1 MLLFDVWLVLN
12 LDLGWFLMIR
22 NVSSLYY
29 NGNLVMDK
37 RKHLPKEI
45 EGDTQVRAVL
55 IYNMIKRT
63 FENGNKEVDDMGILI
78 IRQEKGK

>member
-12 LDLGWFLMIR
+12 LDLGWYLMIR

-45 EGDTQVRAVL
+45 EGDTRRSSKSRVDL
-55 IYNMIKRT
+55 DMIKRT
-63 FENGNKEVDDMGILI
+63 FEDGNKEVDDMVY
-78 IRQEKGK
+78 Q

>member
-37 RKHLPKEI
+37 RKHLSKEI

-63 FENGNKEVDDMGILI
+63 FENGNKEVDDMVY
-78 IRQEKGK
+78 

>member
-1 MLLFDVWLVLN
+1 MLLFDVWLVPN

-45 EGDTQVRAVL
+45 EGDTQSSESRVDL
-55 IYNMIKRT
+55 DMIKRT
-63 FENGNKEVDDMGILI
+63 FEDGNKEVDD
-78 IRQEKGK
+78 

>member
-12 LDLGWFLMIR
+12 LDFGWFLMIR

-45 EGDTQVRAVL
+45 EGDTHRWSESRVDL
-55 IYNMIKRT
+55 DIIKRT
-63 FENGNKEVDDMGILI
+63 FEDGNKEVDDIVY
-78 IRQEKGK
+78 Q

>member
-37 RKHLPKEI
+37 RKHLSKEI
-45 EGDTQVRAVL
+45 EGDTHRSSKSRVDL
-55 IYNMIKRT
+55 DMIKRT
-63 FENGNKEVDDMGILI
+63 FEDGNKEVDDIVY
-78 IRQEKGK
+78 

>member
-12 LDLGWFLMIR
+12 LDFGWFLMIR

-45 EGDTQVRAVL
+45 EGDTGRVRAVL

-63 FENGNKEVDDMGILI
+63 FENGNKEVDDMVY
-78 IRQEKGK
+78 Q